1 MDEIRHFVANYS
13 IDANRI
19 IIGGGC
25 MGGTGGVRTTALHPD
40 HFSAGYNM
48 TGGMSD
54 GAPTGGMYDARQLKE
69 NLAGT
74 SFLDFDS
81 PMESNYSSGGQHALQ
96 LWLGTAAATYP
107 GSYDHLEM
115 TDPTGTHVNIKEPY
129 LSTGWDWMRGKT
141 RNLWPDRVIYKTFGL
156 RWDGAYWVHFD
167 TIVDSKTFAS
177 VIAEVKRNPTASV
190 VVTLTN
196 CDRFHLDLAQELLP
210 GYASANVVINGGA
223 PVTAPVGGTSYFAR
237 TSKSPEVWTLSP
249 DRYPKTPVKKHG
261 VSGPMIDMFMDGP
274 ILVVYGTATGRSAEE
289 QNKMVD
295 TVLDSMWPK
304 PGRSGDFVVFRT
316 DFERKADTAVTPDDI
331 ANKNLL
337 LVGRP
342 YQNSWVASLSG
353 LPITFGSGEVFSI
366 GGKTFTTTETYA
378 VIFPNPK
385 NVAKYVMF
393 VPENYYGGRVATF
406 KDVMVGKLNNTNY
419 LSTSY
424 QAYFAQNWGIRHHSG
439 LPQCFGVANQSHA
452 M

>member
-1 MDEIRHFVANYS
+1 
-13 IDANRI
+13 
-19 IIGGGC
+19 
-25 MGGTGGVRTTALHPD
+25 
-40 HFSAGYNM
+40 
-48 TGGMSD
+48 
-54 GAPTGGMYDARQLKE
+54 MYDARQLKE

-81 PMESNYSSGGQHALQ
+81 PIESNYSSGGQHALQ
-96 LWLGTAAATYP
+96 IWLDTAAAAYP

-141 RNLWPDRVIYKTFGL
+141 RNLRPDRVIYKTFGL
-156 RWDGAYWVHFD
+156 RWDGAYWFHFD

-196 CDRFHLDLAQELLP
+196 SDRFHLDLTQELLP

-223 PVTAPVGGTSYFAR
+223 PVTVPVGGTSYFWR
-237 TSKSPEVWTLSP
+237 TSKLPEVWALSQ
-249 DRYPKTPVKKHG
+249 DRYPKTPMKKHG
-261 VSGPMIDMFMDGP
+261 VSGLMIDMFMDSP
-274 ILVVYGTATGRSAEE
+274 ILVVYGTATGRSAAE

-353 LPITFGSGEVFSI
+353 LPITFGTGEVFSVS
-366 GGKTFTTTETYA
+366 GRTFSTGETYA
-378 VIFPNPK
+378 VYLPESEK
-385 NVAKYVMF
+385 RGQ
-393 VPENYYGGRVATF
+393 VPDAGA
-406 KDVMVGKLNNTNY
+406 
-419 LSTSY
+419 
-424 QAYFAQNWGIRHHSG
+424 
-439 LPQCFGVANQSHA
+439 
-452 M
+452 